1 MNWEEIKKSDKAF
14 PKDKIVITEVEFKEG
29 IRTAWINVGYKNY
42 PYKEFCKTLGI
53 LTVDFEDMNTIHE
66 QEIQLYF
73 QKELNKGFVSHL
85 ISRIPT
91 EFGIEMLFYFENNEL
106 AIKKLN
112 EIYED
117 KDKLVD
123 FGCQTQEDSE
133 WKTIDGM
140 MKRFSK

>member
-1 MNWEEIKKSDKAF
+1 ML
-14 PKDKIVITEVEFKEG
+14 
-29 IRTAWINVGYKNY
+29 
-42 PYKEFCKTLGI
+42 FCRYI
-53 LTVDFEDMNTIHE
+53 MF
-66 QEIQLYF
+66 YF
-73 QKELNKGFVSHL
+73 QKELNKGCVSHL

-123 FGCQTQEDSE
+123 FGCQTQEDRE
-133 WKTIDGM
+133 WKIIDGM